1 MFLSGMLARGRTV
14 VKVSA
19 IASVGRAARWL
30 AVATWMGGIFYL
42 SQQTAPLGVTVSNV
56 ESTVAHVVLYA
67 GLAFLFQW
75 ALTGGAVRPRLVFGW
90 APIAFTLTVL
100 YGVSDEAHQAFV
112 PGRTPSLADITLD
125 AVGAMLGVGL
135 ALLTAAL
142 LNARSP
148 RH

>member
-19 IASVGRAARWL
+19 ITSARRAARWL
-30 AVATWMGGIFYL
+30 AVAMWMGGIFYL
-42 SQQTAPLGVTVSNV
+42 SQQTAPLGATAS
-56 ESTVAHVVLYA
+56 ESESIVAHLSLYA
-67 GLAFLFQW
+67 GLALLIQW
-75 ALTGGAVRPRLVFGW
+75 ALTGGAVRRSLVFGW
-90 APIAFTLTVL
+90 APIAFALTVL

-112 PGRTPSLADITLD
+112 PGRTPSLADIALD
-125 AVGAMLGVGL
+125 VAGSMLGVGL

-142 LNARSP
+142 LNMRSL